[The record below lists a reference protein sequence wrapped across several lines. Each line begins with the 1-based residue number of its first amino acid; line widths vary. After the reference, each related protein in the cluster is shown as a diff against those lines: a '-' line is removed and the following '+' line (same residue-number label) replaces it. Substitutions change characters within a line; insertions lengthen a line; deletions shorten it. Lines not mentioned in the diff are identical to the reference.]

1 MLIYCVKHRKN
12 TENMNSKTSKTKNL
26 QNNYAI
32 KMCYEATGLLRSLGL
47 KTTLSKFH
55 LWAIFCFKYKIKQ
68 IVNKSFLAG
77 DKFMPKIH

>member
-55 LWAIFCFKYKIKQ
+55 L
-68 IVNKSFLAG
+68 
-77 DKFMPKIH
+77 